1 MRIGTS
7 HGTYAYAGE
16 MEAIYAR
23 MRAHGYTAADHN
35 LCDTN
40 ELWYSDMAEL
50 DRYCDRV
57 RKAAEVNEMLI
68 SQIHGP
74 WPTDDKTPENR
85 TQIREWMRRAVYAC
99 GRMGSRHMVLHPVM
113 PYGWGK
119 EDDADFAEQ
128 CTVELLTYL
137 IPECEKDG
145 VIVCLENMPMT
156 AHRISRIPMIV
167 RAVEKVNS
175 PYVGI
180 CLDTGHCN
188 VFGDDLG
195 EMVRASAKY
204 LKVLHVHDNNGQHDQ
219 HLVPFYGTANW
230 KSFTDALREIHF
242 AGTMSLESNGPS
254 FDLPLPIRE
263 SMERHI
269 VNIARYLADQSEG

>member
-16 MEAIYAR
+16 MEAIYSR

-35 LCDTN
+35 LSDTDKP
-40 ELWYSDMAEL
+40 WYSSVSEM

-57 RKAAEVNEMLI
+57 RKAAEENGIFI

-74 WPTDDKTPENR
+74 WPTDDTTAENR
-85 TQIREWMRRAVYAC
+85 AKVTEWMRRAVYAC
-99 GRMGSRHMVLHPVM
+99 ARMGSRHMVLHPVM
-113 PYGWGK
+113 PYGWAS
-119 EDDADFAEQ
+119 EEDADVAEKL
-128 CTVELLTYL
+128 TVDLLSTL
-137 IPECEKDG
+137 VPTCEKEG
-145 VIVCLENMPMT
+145 VILCLENMPMM

-167 RAVEKVNS
+167 QAVEKVGS

-195 EMVRASAKY
+195 AMVRASAKY
-204 LKVLHVHDNNGQHDQ
+204 LKVLHVHDNNGKQDQ
-219 HLVPFYGTANW
+219 HLRPFDGTANW
-230 KSFTDALREIHF
+230 KSFTDALREIGF
-242 AGTMSLESNGPS
+242 TGVMSLESNGPS
-254 FDLPLPIRE
+254 VHLPLPLRE
-263 SMERHI
+263 SLEHHI
-269 VNIARYLADQSEG
+269 VNIARYLADAAEG

>member
-1 MRIGTS
+1 
-7 HGTYAYAGE
+7 
-16 MEAIYAR
+16 
-23 MRAHGYTAADHN
+23 
-35 LCDTN
+35 
-40 ELWYSDMAEL
+40 
-50 DRYCDRV
+50 
-57 RKAAEVNEMLI
+57 
-68 SQIHGP
+68 
-74 WPTDDKTPENR
+74 
-85 TQIREWMRRAVYAC
+85 
-99 GRMGSRHMVLHPVM
+99 MGSRHMVLHPVM